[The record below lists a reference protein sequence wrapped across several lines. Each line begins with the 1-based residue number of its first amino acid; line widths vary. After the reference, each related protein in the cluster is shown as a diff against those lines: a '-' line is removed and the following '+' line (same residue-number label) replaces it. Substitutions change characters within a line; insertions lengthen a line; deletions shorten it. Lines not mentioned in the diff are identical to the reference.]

1 MPHIDLRSDLYG
13 ITSLLDKR
21 KEVAE
26 PLCELTQLLLRGEST
41 LTESERELIAAYVS
55 YLNECT
61 FCTSAHAA
69 ASCLLPGGDASIIE
83 SAKSGIDHMDAS
95 DKIKSLLKLAAKVQ
109 QGGLNVTQE
118 VVNNAKNNGA
128 TDLEI
133 HDTVLISAL
142 FCFYNRY
149 VDGLATRTPD
159 NPLYYEVLGKRIT
172 SRGYKMPEDGYH
184 ALKVSSDEKQGAGG
198 REQGGLNLH

>member
-13 ITSLLDKR
+13 ITSLLDYR
-21 KEVAE
+21 KEAAE

-61 FCTSAHAA
+61 FCTAAHAT
-69 ASCLLPGGDASIIE
+69 ASCILPGGDASILE
-83 SAKSGIDHMDAS
+83 SAFSGIDQMDAS
-95 DKIKSLLKLAAKVQ
+95 DKLKSLLKIAAKVQ
-109 QGGLNVTQE
+109 QSGLTLRQE
-118 VVNNAKNNGA
+118 DINNAKNNGA
-128 TDLEI
+128 TDTEI
-133 HDTVLISAL
+133 HDTVLIAAL

-159 NPLYYEVLGKRIT
+159 NPLFYEVLGNRIAT
-172 SRGYKMPEDGYH
+172 RGYKMPADGYH
-184 ALKVSSDEKQGAGG
+184 ALNVSSE
-198 REQGGLNLH
+198 

>member
-13 ITSLLDKR
+13 ITSLLDFR
-21 KEVAE
+21 KEAAE

-61 FCTSAHAA
+61 FCTAAHAT
-69 ASCLLPGGDASIIE
+69 ASCLLPGGDASLME
-83 SAKSGIDHMDAS
+83 SASSGIDQMDTTI
-95 DKIKSLLKLAAKVQ
+95 KIKSLLKLAAKVQ
-109 QGGLNVTQE
+109 QGGLTMTMEDVHH
-118 VVNNAKNNGA
+118 AKNNGA
-128 TDLEI
+128 TDIEI
-133 HDTVLISAL
+133 HDTVLIAAL

-149 VDGLATRTPD
+149 VDGLATRTPE
-159 NPLYYEVLGKRIT
+159 NPLFYEALGQRIT

-184 ALKVSSDEKQGAGG
+184 ALKVNSDEKQGAGG
-198 REQGGLNLH
+198 REQGDLNLH